1 MTSLEPREP
10 YSKEELQKLY
20 PAGLQL
26 QLVQVVNELP
36 YRLDFKMCACD
47 YSHDTYLVSHNIFP
61 TRLSLHSLI
70 PDATCLDWP
79 YCNAARRLTQIA
91 GSKEDLS
98 GWDSFQWRRRMETFG
113 ENDQAL
119 VAVGPE
125 GEAEGVCLPGELTDE
140 GRQSTYALG
149 RRLRHLYVDQLGF
162 MPKIRS
168 NTDDMYL
175 RTTPIPR
182 ALESLQQTFWGM
194 YPPDART
201 ADFPPPII
209 VARSPAEETLYP
221 NESNCRRFRQLARM
235 FAQRAAN
242 KWNETEEMNYLN
254 SLWSKWMP
262 SSSSRVAVDSS
273 PRLSGIMDTINSTLA
288 HGPGTRLPAEFY
300 DPKAREIC
308 DKIATDE
315 WFAGY
320 KESKEYR
327 KLGIG
332 ALIGDVVDRMVHA
345 SVDGGWRPTTNRTG
359 HGNGTVKFAISG
371 CHDTTIA
378 AILSSLGGFD
388 GGKWPPYTSS
398 IAVELFKRT
407 DGRSHASRPGD
418 ILEELNVPEPT
429 EGLPQKGKSLSLMSK
444 VFGRKL
450 ASSSELF
457 PQPSKMA
464 RSTASDLPTSSL
476 QDYYVR
482 IRYNDQPVRI
492 PGCAAK
498 PGNHLPGNDT
508 FCTLE
513 AFKQIADKFTPRNWH
528 QECGQNLDEGMFAEG
543 NDPPGY

>member
-1 MTSLEPREP
+1 MGKKKCP
-10 YSKEELQKLY
+10 YTATQ
-20 PAGLQL
+20 
-26 QLVQVVNELP
+26 
-36 YRLDFKMCACD
+36 
-47 YSHDTYLVSHNIFP
+47 
-61 TRLSLHSLI
+61 SLI
-70 PDATCLDWP
+70 
-79 YCNAARRLTQIA
+79 
-91 GSKEDLS
+91 LS
-98 GWDSFQWRRRMETFG
+98 RIS
-113 ENDQAL
+113 
-119 VAVGPE
+119 
-125 GEAEGVCLPGELTDE
+125 LPGELTDE

-162 MPKIRS
+162 MPKIRA

-182 ALESLQQTFWGM
+182 ALESLQQTFWGL

-201 ADFPPPII
+201 ADFRPPII

-221 NESNCRRFRQLARM
+221 NESNCHRFRQLARL

-242 KWNETEEMNYLN
+242 KWNESEEMAYLN
-254 SLWSKWMP
+254 SVWSKWMP
-262 SSSSRVAVDSS
+262 SNSPRVAVDSR

-288 HGPGTRLPAEFY
+288 HGPATRLPAEFY
-300 DPKAREIC
+300 DSKAREIC

-332 ALIGDVVDRMVHA
+332 ALIGDIVDRMVHA
-345 SVDGGWRPTTNRTG
+345 SVDGGWRPTT
-359 HGNGTVKFAISG
+359 HGAGDVNGSVKFAISG

-398 IAVELFKRT
+398 IAVELFKQT
-407 DGRSHASRPGD
+407 DGPHTPRPGD
-418 ILEELNVPEPT
+418 ILEELNVPEAAS
-429 EGLPQKGKSLSLMSK
+429 LPQRGKSGSLMSK
-444 VFGRKL
+444 LFGGKL
-450 ASSSELF
+450 PSKSTPEF
-457 PQPSKMA
+457 PQPSKIA
-464 RSTASDLPTSSL
+464 RSATSDLSSSSL
-476 QDYYVR
+476 QNYYVR

-513 AFKQIADKFTPRNWH
+513 AFKKIADKFTPRNWH